1 MTDIPITG
9 PEATPHFPSEKSPLP
24 HLEKIKSKAYKI
36 ALNNYVGGAQESRL
50 TTVDILKVDFMQTTP
65 RGRQDIAD
73 CHRGC
78 LTLLTEKI
86 ETIKRYDSV
95 QELGH
100 TFFQGY
106 YFSRPVPFS
115 NRQPR

>member
-1 MTDIPITG
+1 M
-9 PEATPHFPSEKSPLP
+9 
-24 HLEKIKSKAYKI
+24 EKIKSKAYKI

-100 TFFQGY
+100 TSSRVIISPDPFLFQTGSPGDFRY
-106 YFSRPVPFS
+106 QRPFMGRNLPI
-115 NRQPR
+115 QP

>member
-9 PEATPHFPSEKSPLP
+9 PGAAPHLPSEKSPLP

>member
-1 MTDIPITG
+1 M
-9 PEATPHFPSEKSPLP
+9 
-24 HLEKIKSKAYKI
+24 EKIKSKAYKI
-36 ALNNYVGGAQESRL
+36 ALNNSVGGAQESRL